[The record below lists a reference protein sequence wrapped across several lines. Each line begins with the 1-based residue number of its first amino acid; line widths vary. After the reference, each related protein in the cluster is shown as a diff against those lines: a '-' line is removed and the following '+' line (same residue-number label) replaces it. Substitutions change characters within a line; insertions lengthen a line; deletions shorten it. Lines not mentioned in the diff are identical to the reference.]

1 MSSGAL
7 MLDLEGGHL
16 RHEEQHLLAQAE
28 VGGVIFFARNYED
41 PQQLMR
47 LVHEI
52 RRRRPDILLAVDQE
66 GGRVQ
71 RLREGFQLLPEMAVF
86 GTLYERAP
94 DEALAAA
101 RLVGWL
107 MASEVLA
114 LGIDISFAP
123 VLDLNPGISEI
134 IGRRAV
140 HADPLI
146 ATAVLQ
152 AYIAGM
158 TAAGMAATGKHFPGH
173 GSVVADSHLDLP
185 VDQRSWAEIEQYDL
199 QPFQALASV
208 LRGVMPAHVL
218 YSQVDERP
226 AGFSSFWLQEVLR
239 TRLGYQG
246 AILSDDL
253 SMRGAVH
260 YGSVQDRVDLA
271 IAAGCDMVLV
281 CNDREAAEQALMHLQ
296 RQGDRRS
303 PAATQRL
310 QALRGHFRTHWPAQ
324 RQHPDYAAACQCVQR
339 LRSERLS

>member
-7 MLDLEGGHL
+7 MLDLEGSHL
-16 RHEEQHLLAQAE
+16 RREEMHLLAQAE

-52 RRRRPDILLAVDQE
+52 RRRRPDLLLAVDQE

-71 RLREGFQLLPEMAVF
+71 RLREGFQILPEMAVF
-86 GTLYERAP
+86 GALYERSP
-94 DEALAAA
+94 EEALLAAH
-101 RLVGWL
+101 RVGWL

-123 VLDLNPGISEI
+123 VLDLNPGVSEI
-134 IGRRAV
+134 IGHRAV
-140 HADPLI
+140 HADPTI
-146 ATAVLQ
+146 AIAVLQ

-158 TAAGMAATGKHFPGH
+158 QAAGMAATGKHFPGH
-173 GSVVADSHLDLP
+173 GSVAADSHLDLP
-185 VDQRSWAEIEQYDL
+185 IDHRSWAEIEQYDL
-199 QPFQALASV
+199 QPFKALASV

-218 YSQVDERP
+218 YAQVDERP
-226 AGFSSFWLQEVLR
+226 AGFSSFWLQDVLR

-260 YGSVQDRVDLA
+260 YGSVQERTDLA

-281 CNDREAAEQALMHLQ
+281 CNDRAAAEQTLAHLQ
-296 RQGDRRS
+296 RQGDRRNA
-303 PAATQRL
+303 AATQRL
-310 QALRGHFRTHWPAQ
+310 QGLRGHFRMHWPAQ
-324 RQHPDYAAACQCVQR
+324 QQHPDYAAACQCVQR
-339 LRSERLS
+339 LRAERIN